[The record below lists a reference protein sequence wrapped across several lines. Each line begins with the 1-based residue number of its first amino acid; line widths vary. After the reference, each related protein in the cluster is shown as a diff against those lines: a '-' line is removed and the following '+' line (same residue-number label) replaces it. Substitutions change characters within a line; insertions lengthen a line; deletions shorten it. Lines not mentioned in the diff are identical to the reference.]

1 MLTDDTLALWLFETT
16 VFEGQLRISHAPSP
30 DQRWFVYSTWSP
42 YGELWLQS
50 YLISILLT
58 ITPFKL
64 CYQFRE
70 YPPIPF
76 LVHVCNVRGEEEH
89 HSSLDMRPDL
99 EDRFCAFSVKFSND
113 SSEIVAS

>member
-1 MLTDDTLALWLFETT
+1 MPPAQINGGLFTQRGHPMVSYGYRVTL
-16 VFEGQLRISHAPSP
+16 
-30 DQRWFVYSTWSP
+30 Y
-42 YGELWLQS
+42 
-50 YLISILLT
+50 SILLT
-58 ITPFKL
+58 TMPFQL

>member
-1 MLTDDTLALWLFETT
+1 MVTELPYPYTVDYHAIPIML
-16 VFEGQLRISHAPSP
+16 P
-30 DQRWFVYSTWSP
+30 
-42 YGELWLQS
+42 
-50 YLISILLT
+50 ILGVS
-58 ITPFKL
+58 
-64 CYQFRE
+64 
-70 YPPIPF
+70 PF